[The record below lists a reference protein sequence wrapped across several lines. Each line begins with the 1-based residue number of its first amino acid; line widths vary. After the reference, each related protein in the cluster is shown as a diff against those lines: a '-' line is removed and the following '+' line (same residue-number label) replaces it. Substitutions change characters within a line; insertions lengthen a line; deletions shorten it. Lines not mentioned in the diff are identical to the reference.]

1 MMSESHRA
9 GSTKKISPYFQYR
22 IIGPVEFKYPE
33 FWLIDMAEL
42 SEPILITIAVLITA
56 GVVWKIMS
64 ERAARVVEEA
74 SSESKAKVAATEAR
88 LRALT
93 DEKEEMQRQM
103 QNAFELAAA
112 KAFETAVEK
121 ADGEKE
127 DSFSEA
133 TRVLSD
139 SMAGYMKAIQ
149 DAKEADIKRASKLGE
164 RVDNVSKLGMS
175 LSEETRELT
184 LALRGDSQAQG
195 AWGEVVVENLLQSM
209 GFVEG
214 RDYIRQESE
223 TGEDRRR
230 KVADFILKLP
240 DNRHVVIDSKVSLTA
255 YTDYVSAED
264 EDSSASAMKAHCRSI
279 KIHAEKL
286 ASKNYEQMDGFNTP
300 DFVLMVVPLEGA
312 FIDAMRSDPSLYED
326 LVEDRRVKVVSGT
339 SFMLTLLLIQELW
352 KRENQSRNQI
362 ELMERGGHL
371 HDKVVIFLESFT
383 TIGFELGQAKAAY
396 DEAETQLSSGTGNVI
411 RQTEMLRELGAK
423 VKKDLRNKSG
433 VRKLA
438 QEAEEE

>member
-1 MMSESHRA
+1 
-9 GSTKKISPYFQYR
+9 
-22 IIGPVEFKYPE
+22 
-33 FWLIDMAEL
+33 MAEL
-42 SEPILITIAVLITA
+42 SEPILTTIAVLITA
-56 GVVWKIMS
+56 LAVWKIMS
-64 ERAARVVEEA
+64 ERAARMVEEA
-74 SSESKAKVAATEAR
+74 SSEGKAKVAATEAR

-133 TRVLSD
+133 TRVLSE
-139 SMAGYMKAIQ
+139 SMAGYMQAIQ
-149 DAKEADIKRASKLGE
+149 EAKEADIKRASKLGE
-164 RVDNVSKLGMS
+164 RVDNVSRLGMS

-255 YTDYVSAED
+255 YTEYVSAED

-279 KIHAEKL
+279 KTHAEKL

-362 ELMERGGHL
+362 ELMDRGGRL

-383 TIGFELGQAKAAY
+383 AIGFELGQAKAAY

-423 VKKDLRNKSG
+423 VKKDLRSKSG
-433 VRKLA
+433 LRKLA